1 MTLSTAGCN
10 LRKLKTA
17 SANSSPSKQARTGH
31 LFPLLAACLP
41 AIIPL
46 AAAREARKP
55 EPPPKPQHASD
66 ESVPGLLTLNA
77 AKRIAYEH
85 NWDLLAAQAGV
96 DLAVA
101 QKIVAREFP
110 NPTLSWSTQKV
121 NTDSHPSA
129 TTAGNSVWNRNYDT
143 IFAVNQLFEIGGKRT
158 SRQQSAA
165 AGIKAAEAALL
176 DARRT
181 LNLGV
186 SKAYIGV
193 LLADGLATVLEHSA
207 ETMRHER
214 EIAQTRF
221 KAGDVSESDRM
232 QIEIAAARLE
242 LDARAARSNTRTARI
257 ALEVL
262 LGAKKITGSWQA
274 VDTLLQVA
282 ALPPG
287 TGNPYTRP
295 DLQAARELLK
305 KSEADLKLQKAMR
318 VPDPTFLLQY
328 EHQAPDQP
336 NTVGFGFSLPLPLW
350 NHNGGNI
357 KAAEAA
363 RRQAEMAMGKIES
376 QVASDVA
383 TADVAY
389 AEATSRWA
397 AYQSDLQAKS
407 AKVLETV
414 QFAYKKGGASLLDLF
429 AAQRTDNDVRTAA
442 VQAMADRAV
451 AAVTLAA
458 ARNGS
463 ETKPK
468 LINAPT
474 N

>member
-1 MTLSTAGCN
+1 MAFPSQRSIRQILQLF
-10 LRKLKTA
+10 LRA
-17 SANSSPSKQARTGH
+17 AV
-31 LFPLLAACLP
+31 LAACC
-41 AIIPL
+41 A
-46 AAAREARKP
+46 EAKERP
-55 EPPPKPQHASD
+55 RDGTGDDA
-66 ESVPGLLTLNA
+66 VPGLLTLGA
-77 AKRIAYEH
+77 ARRIAYQH

-96 DLAVA
+96 DIAVA
-101 QKIVAREFP
+101 QKIVAHEFP
-110 NPTLSWSTQKV
+110 NPTLSWSTQKI
-121 NTDSHPSA
+121 NADSHPSG
-129 TTAGNSVWNRNYDT
+129 TTAGNSIWNRNYDT
-143 IFAVNQLFEIGGKRT
+143 IFAVNQLFEIGGKRAN
-158 SRQQSAA
+158 RQESAA
-165 AGIKAAEAALL
+165 AGVKAAEAAFR

-181 LNLGV
+181 LDLGV
-186 SKAYIGV
+186 SKAYIAV
-193 LLADGLATVLEHSA
+193 LLADGLAKVLDHSA

-242 LDARAARSNTRTARI
+242 LDAKAAKSNTRATRI

-274 VDTLLQVA
+274 EDTLDELA
-282 ALPPG
+282 TLPPG
-287 TGNPYTRP
+287 AGDPGTRP
-295 DLQAARELLK
+295 DLQAARALLA

-318 VPDPTFLLQY
+318 VPDPTFLVQY

-336 NTVGFGFSLPLPLW
+336 NTLGLGISLPLPLW
-350 NHNGGNI
+350 NRNGGAI
-357 KAAEAA
+357 RAAEAA
-363 RRQAEMAMGKIES
+363 RKQAELAMEKIEG

-383 TADVAY
+383 AARVAY
-389 AEATSRWA
+389 AEATHRWE

-407 AKVLETV
+407 SKVLETV

-458 ARNGS
+458 ARNAL
-463 ETKPK
+463 EPKPK
-468 LINAPT
+468 PQNAT
-474 N
+474 RTKKN

>member
-1 MTLSTAGCN
+1 M
-10 LRKLKTA
+10 
-17 SANSSPSKQARTGH
+17 SP
-31 LFPLLAACLP
+31 P
-41 AIIPL
+41 A
-46 AAAREARKP
+46 P
-55 EPPPKPQHASD
+55 EQTNDDA
-66 ESVPGLLTLNA
+66 VPRLLTLSA

-96 DLAVA
+96 DLAMA

-121 NTDSHPSA
+121 NADSRPSA

-165 AGIKAAEAALL
+165 AGVKAAEAALR

-181 LNLGV
+181 LDLGV
-186 SKAYIGV
+186 SKAYIAV
-193 LLADGLATVLEHSA
+193 LLADGLARVLERSA

-232 QIEIAAARLE
+232 QIEINAARLE
-242 LDARAARSNTRTARI
+242 LDAKAARSNTRTARI

-262 LGAKKITGSWQA
+262 LGVKQIKGSWDA
-274 VDTLLQVA
+274 ADTLLQVS

-287 TGNPYTRP
+287 AGDPLTRP
-295 DLQAARELLK
+295 DLEAARALLK

-336 NTVGFGFSLPLPLW
+336 NTLGFGFSLPLPLW
-350 NHNGGNI
+350 NRNGGNI

-363 RRQAEMAMGKIES
+363 RRQAELALGKIEG
-376 QVASDVA
+376 QVAADVA
-383 TADVAY
+383 AARVAY
-389 AEATSRWA
+389 AEATHRWES
-397 AYQSDLQAKS
+397 YQGDLQAKS

-429 AAQRTDNDVRTAA
+429 AAQRTDNDVRIAA

-458 ARNGS
+458 ASNVS
-463 ETKPK
+463 EARPR